1 MVATVIEKEQ
11 ISQYHFPHDE
21 VLTTDEEIKERLR
34 MLYKAQSLGNLEKHK
49 VSIAFETLEGG
60 VRAVNTT
67 VWAVLDDYVLL
78 KCGTTVPIHA
88 IREVEV

>member
-1 MVATVIEKEQ
+1 MLAPVIEKEQ
-11 ISQYHFPHDE
+11 INQYHFPHNE
-21 VLTTDEEIKERLR
+21 VLTSEESRAQRLA
-34 MLYKAQSLGNLEKHK
+34 MLYKAQTLGNLEKHK
-49 VSIAFETLEGG
+49 VSIAFETLEG

-78 KCGTTVPIHA
+78 KCGTVVPIHA